1 MDAAMFHEPRRRMIR
16 LPDGEMAALD
26 FGDERRPVDVV
37 FLHATGFNA
46 MTYRSILA
54 PLSPGLRVLAVDQR
68 GHGAS
73 RLPAEPDHLT
83 SWKPYRDDLL
93 ALLKTLDGPPP
104 ILSGHSMGGTVAL
117 LAAGCKPS
125 AVGGLVLFDPV
136 VLSRWRMLLANLPGG
151 ARSLRNAPL
160 AVGAARRRSVFDSVE
175 AAFQSYK
182 GRGAFKTW
190 SEVML
195 ADYIAGGFNERAD
208 GKVELA
214 CKPAMEAA
222 IFGNHGH
229 NPWAAAARVKSPLQ
243 IFRAEHGS
251 TCRIGDGEGF
261 FAGNRRA
268 RLFTVSGASHFL
280 PMERPDIVRD
290 ALLDA
295 AV

>member
-1 MDAAMFHEPRRRMIR
+1 MIR

-54 PLSPGLRVLAVDQR
+54 PLSPGLRILAVDQR

-73 RLPAEPDHLT
+73 RLPAAPETLR

-93 ALLKTLDGPPP
+93 ALLSALAGPPP
-104 ILSGHSMGGTVAL
+104 VLAGHSMGGTVAL
-117 LAAGCKPS
+117 LAAAARPA
-125 AVGGLVLFDPV
+125 AVSGLVLFDPV
-136 VLSRWRMLLANLPGG
+136 VMTRWQTLTRHLPGR
-151 ARSLRNAPL
+151 ARAMRKNPL
-160 AVGAARRRSVFDSVE
+160 AAGAAKRRAVFDSVE
-175 AAFQSYK
+175 AAFAAYK

-190 SEVML
+190 SDVML
-195 ADYIAGGFNERAD
+195 ADYVAGGFHERQD
-208 GKVELA
+208 GRVELA
-214 CKPAMEAA
+214 CDPAMEAA
-222 IFGNHGH
+222 IFANLNH
-229 NPWAAAARVKSPLQ
+229 NPWAAAARVKAPLQ

-251 TCRIGDGEGF
+251 TCRIGSGEAF

-268 RLFTVSGASHFL
+268 RLSTVPGASHFL
-280 PMERPDIVRD
+280 PMERPDVVRD

>member
-1 MDAAMFHEPRRRMIR
+1 MDAAMFQEPRRRMIR

-26 FGDERRPVDVV
+26 FGDEKRPVDVV

-54 PLSPGLRVLAVDQR
+54 PLSPGMRILAVDQR

-73 RLPAEPDHLT
+73 RLPSEPSKLR

-93 ALLKTLDGPPP
+93 ALLSTLDGPPP
-104 ILSGHSMGGTVAL
+104 VLSGHSMGGTVSL
-117 LAAGCKPS
+117 LAAAARSS
-125 AVGGLVLFDPV
+125 AISGLVLFDPV
-136 VLSRWRMLLANLPGG
+136 VLSRWQMIGAHLPGG
-151 ARSLRNAPL
+151 SKAIKSSPL
-160 AVGAARRRSVFDSVE
+160 AVGAARRRAVFDSVE
-175 AAFQSYK
+175 AAFIAYK

-190 SEVML
+190 SDIML
-195 ADYIAGGFNERAD
+195 ADYIAGGFHERPD

-214 CKPAMEAA
+214 CVPAMESA
-222 IFGNHGH
+222 IFSSHAH
-229 NPWAAAARVKSPLQ
+229 NPWAAAARVKTPIQ

-251 TCRIGDGEGF
+251 TCRIGNGEMF

-268 RLFTVSGASHFL
+268 SLVTVAGSSHFL

-295 AV
+295 AI

>member
-1 MDAAMFHEPRRRMIR
+1 MIR

-54 PLSPGLRVLAVDQR
+54 PLSPGLRILAVDQR

-73 RLPAEPDHLT
+73 RLPAAPEKLR

-93 ALLKTLDGPPP
+93 ALLCALAGPPP
-104 ILSGHSMGGTVAL
+104 VLAGHSMGGTVAL
-117 LAAGCKPS
+117 LAAAARPA

-136 VLSRWRMLLANLPGG
+136 VMSRWQTLTRHLPGK
-151 ARSLRNAPL
+151 AQAMRKSPL
-160 AVGAARRRSVFDSVE
+160 AANAAKRRAVFDSVE
-175 AAFQSYK
+175 AAFAAYK

-190 SEVML
+190 SDVML
-195 ADYIAGGFNERAD
+195 ADYVAGGFHERDD
-208 GKVELA
+208 GRVELA
-214 CKPAMEAA
+214 CEPAMEAA
-222 IFGNHGH
+222 IFANHNH
-229 NPWAAAARVKSPLQ
+229 NPWSAAARVKAPIQ
-243 IFRAEHGS
+243 IYRAEHGS
-251 TCRIGDGEGF
+251 TCRIGSGEAF

-268 RLFTVSGASHFL
+268 RLSTVPGASHFL
-280 PMERPDIVRD
+280 PMERPDVVRD

>member
-1 MDAAMFHEPRRRMIR
+1 MDAAMFQEPRRRMIR

-26 FGDERRPVDVV
+26 FGDEKRPVDVV

-54 PLSPGLRVLAVDQR
+54 PLSPGMRILAVDQR

-73 RLPAEPDHLT
+73 NLPIEPDKLR

-93 ALLKTLDGPPP
+93 ALLATLDGPPP
-104 ILSGHSMGGTVAL
+104 VLSGHSMGATVSL
-117 LAAGCKPS
+117 LAAAARPGAAS
-125 AVGGLVLFDPV
+125 GLVLFDPV
-136 VLSRWRMLLANLPGG
+136 LLTRWRMLAVRLPGG
-151 ARSLRNAPL
+151 LRAMKQTPL
-160 AVGAARRRSVFDSVE
+160 ALGAAKRRPVFDSVE
-175 AAFQSYK
+175 AAFAAYK

-190 SEVML
+190 SDIML
-195 ADYIAGGFNERAD
+195 ADYIAGGFHERPD
-208 GKVELA
+208 GKVDLA
-214 CKPAMEAA
+214 CPPALEAA
-222 IFGNHGH
+222 IFSSQWH
-229 NPWAAAARVKSPLQ
+229 NPWAAAARVKCPMQ
-243 IFRAEHGS
+243 IFRAEFGS
-251 TCRIGDGEGF
+251 TCSIGTGEAF

-268 RLFTVSGASHFL
+268 SLVTVSGASHFL

>member
-1 MDAAMFHEPRRRMIR
+1 MDAAMFQEPRRRMIR

-73 RLPAEPDHLT
+73 SLPTEPLKLR
-83 SWKPYRDDLL
+83 SWKPYRDDLI
-93 ALLKTLDGPPP
+93 ALLNALAGPPP
-104 ILSGHSMGGTVAL
+104 VLAGHSMGATVAL
-117 LAAGCKPS
+117 LAGAARPA
-125 AVGGLVLFDPV
+125 AVSGLVLFEPV
-136 VLSRWRMLLANLPGG
+136 VMSRWRMIGAHMPGG
-151 ARSLRNAPL
+151 VKALRQSPL
-160 AVGAARRRSVFDSVE
+160 ALGAAKRRAVFDSVE
-175 AAFQSYK
+175 EAFAAYK

-190 SEVML
+190 SDIMV
-195 ADYIAGGFNERAD
+195 ADYVAGAFKERSD

-214 CKPAMEAA
+214 CAPEMEAA
-222 IFGNHGH
+222 IFASHAH
-229 NPWAAAARVKSPLQ
+229 NPWAAAARVRAPIH
-243 IFRAEHGS
+243 IFRADHGS
-251 TCRIGDGEGF
+251 TCHVGAGEGF
-261 FAGNRRA
+261 FGGNRRA
-268 RLFTVSGASHFL
+268 RLLTVAGSSHFL

-295 AV
+295 AI

>member
-1 MDAAMFHEPRRRMIR
+1 MDAAMFQEPRRRMIR

-54 PLSPGLRVLAVDQR
+54 PLSPGLRILAVDQR

-73 RLPAEPDHLT
+73 RLPAEPKKLK

-93 ALLKTLDGPPP
+93 ALLNALAGPPP
-104 ILSGHSMGGTVAL
+104 VLSGHSMGGTVAL
-117 LAAGCKPS
+117 LAAAARPA
-125 AVGGLVLFDPV
+125 AVSGLVLFDPV
-136 VLSRWRMLLANLPGG
+136 VLSRWQMLTAHLPGG
-151 ARSLRNAPL
+151 SKAMKQSPL
-160 AVGAARRRSVFDSVE
+160 AVGAAKRRAVFDSVE
-175 AAFQSYK
+175 AVFAAYK

-190 SEVML
+190 SDTML
-195 ADYIAGGFNERAD
+195 ADYVAGGFKERTD

-214 CKPAMEAA
+214 CAPEMEAA
-222 IFGNHGH
+222 IFANHSH
-229 NPWAAAARVKSPLQ
+229 NPWAAAARVKAPMQ
-243 IFRAEHGS
+243 VFKAERGS
-251 TCRIGDGEGF
+251 TCRIGAGDAF

-268 RLFTVSGASHFL
+268 SLITVAGASHFL
-280 PMERPDIVRD
+280 PMERPDVVRD

>member
-1 MDAAMFHEPRRRMIR
+1 MDAAMFQEPRRRMIR

-54 PLSPGLRVLAVDQR
+54 PLSPGLRILAVDQR

-73 RLPAEPDHLT
+73 SLPAEPQKLR

-93 ALLKTLDGPPP
+93 NLLSALAGPPP
-104 ILSGHSMGGTVAL
+104 VLAGHSMGATVSL
-117 LAAGCKPS
+117 LAAAARPA

-136 VLSRWRMLLANLPGG
+136 VMSRWRVFAAHMPGG
-151 ARSLRNAPL
+151 GKALRQSPL
-160 AVGAARRRSVFDSVE
+160 ALGAAKRRAVFDSVE
-175 AAFQSYK
+175 DVFASYK

-190 SEVML
+190 SDIML
-195 ADYIAGGFNERAD
+195 ADYIAGGFKERAD

-214 CKPAMEAA
+214 CAPELEAA
-222 IFGNHGH
+222 IFASHCH
-229 NPWAAAARVKSPLQ
+229 NPWAAAARVRAPIQ
-243 IFRAEHGS
+243 IYRAERGS
-251 TCRIGDGEGF
+251 TCSVGAGDGF
-261 FAGNRRA
+261 FGGNRRA
-268 RLFTVSGASHFL
+268 RMITVAGASHFL
-280 PMERPDIVRD
+280 PMERPDVVRD

>member
-1 MDAAMFHEPRRRMIR
+1 MDAAMFQEPRRRMIR

-26 FGDERRPVDVV
+26 FGDEKRPVDVV

-54 PLSPGLRVLAVDQR
+54 PLSPGMRILAVDQR

-73 RLPAEPDHLT
+73 RLPAEPDKIK
-83 SWKPYRDDLL
+83 SWKPFRDDLL
-93 ALLKTLDGPPP
+93 ALLSALDGPPP
-104 ILSGHSMGGTVAL
+104 VLSGHSMGGTVSL
-117 LAAGCKPS
+117 LAAAAKPG
-125 AVGGLVLFDPV
+125 AVSGLVLFDPV
-136 VLSRWRMLLANLPGG
+136 VFTRWAMLASRLPGG
-151 ARSLRNAPL
+151 AGALKASPL
-160 AVGAARRRSVFDSVE
+160 AAGAAKRRSVFDSVE
-175 AAFQSYK
+175 AVFAAYK

-190 SEVML
+190 SDIML
-195 ADYIAGGFNERAD
+195 ADYVAAGVRERPD

-214 CKPAMEAA
+214 CAPAMEAA
-222 IFGNHGH
+222 IFAHHAH
-229 NPWAAAARVKSPLQ
+229 NPWAAAARIKTPLA
-243 IFRAEHGS
+243 IFRAERGS
-251 TCRIGDGEGF
+251 TCRIGAGQAF

-268 RLFTVSGASHFL
+268 RLTTVPDTSHFL